1 MGRDTYSHRRVLEFS
16 AGVRIQDLKNY
27 GLLNRGSL
35 KASWNYNITQTRGMY
50 KENLADVTFTV
61 QLSNTDRLSD
71 KNFIQFEYDYQGQH
85 ISFKH
90 QIEIQPVQLG
100 GYRYFFR
107 CNCTKNG
114 IYCGRRVKAL
124 YFGGNIWACR
134 HCLELVYQNSR
145 YHRDEVARLRNNAEV
160 LQKKADTLRTFK
172 HPRKASRLEWRV
184 YEYER
189 AADEAMFGRFM
200 ALAKKI
206 KKIQ

>member
-35 KASWNYNITQTRGMY
+35 KASWNHSITQTRGMY

-71 KNFIQFEYDYQGQH
+71 KNFIKFDYDYQGQH

-90 QIEIQPVQLG
+90 QIEIQPVHLG
-100 GYRYFFR
+100 GYRYFFI
-107 CNCTKNG
+107 CNCSKNG

-145 YHRDEVARLRNNAEV
+145 YHRDEAARLRHNAEV

-172 HPRKASRLEWRV
+172 HPRKANRLEWRV

-189 AADEAMFGRFM
+189 AADEAMFHRLTSLF
-200 ALAKKI
+200 ARIEKR
-206 KKIQ
+206 

>member
-71 KNFIQFEYDYQGQH
+71 KNFIQFEYNYQGQPV
-85 ISFKH
+85 SFK
-90 QIEIQPVQLG
+90 QPIEIQPVHLG
-100 GYRYFFR
+100 GYRYYFR

-114 IYCGRRVKAL
+114 RYCGRRVKAL

-145 YHRDEVARLRNNAEV
+145 YHRDEAARLRNNAEV
-160 LQKKADTLRTFK
+160 LQKKADTLRTYK
-172 HPRKASRLEWRV
+172 HPRKANILERKAWD
-184 YEYER
+184 YEQ
-189 AADEAMFGRFM
+189 AAEEAFLYRM
-200 ALAKKI
+200 ASFLEKHKT
-206 KKIQ
+206 

>member
-35 KASWNYNITQTRGMY
+35 KASWNYSITRSGGLY

-71 KNFIQFEYDYQGQH
+71 KNFIQFEYNYQGQPV
-85 ISFKH
+85 SFK
-90 QIEIQPVQLG
+90 QPIEIQPVHLG
-100 GYRYFFR
+100 GYRYYFR

-114 IYCGRRVKAL
+114 RYCGRRVKAL

-145 YHRDEVARLRNNAEV
+145 YHRDEVARLWNNAEV

-172 HPRKASRLEWRV
+172 HPRKASRLEWKAYD
-184 YEYER
+184 YEFM
-189 AADEAMFGRFM
+189 ADEAFLIRTAAF
-200 ALAKKI
+200 LKRIEKR
-206 KKIQ
+206 

>member
-35 KASWNYNITQTRGMY
+35 KASWNYNITRGMY

-71 KNFIQFEYDYQGQH
+71 KNFIQFEYNYQGQPV
-85 ISFKH
+85 SFK
-90 QIEIQPVQLG
+90 QPIEIQPVHLG
-100 GYRYFFR
+100 GYRYYFR

-114 IYCGRRVKAL
+114 RYCGRRVKAL

-145 YHRDEVARLRNNAEV
+145 YHRDEAARLRNNAEV
-160 LQKKADTLRTFK
+160 LQKKADTLRTYK
-172 HPRKASRLEWRV
+172 HPRKANILERKAWD
-184 YEYER
+184 YEQ
-189 AADEAMFGRFM
+189 AAEEAFLYRM
-200 ALAKKI
+200 ASFLEKHKT
-206 KKIQ
+206 